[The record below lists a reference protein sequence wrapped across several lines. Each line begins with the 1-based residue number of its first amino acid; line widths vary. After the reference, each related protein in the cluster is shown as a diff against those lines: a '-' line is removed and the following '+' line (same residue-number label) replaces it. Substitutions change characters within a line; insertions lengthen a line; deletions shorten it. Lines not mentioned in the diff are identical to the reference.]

1 MGFDS
6 DGAMQKK
13 WKAFVRKIDTKTD
26 DYGTVLKTIKT
37 FLTKPFVAAVEGN
50 AFTGNWTAPNSEWM

>member
-1 MGFDS
+1 
-6 DGAMQKK
+6 MQKK

-26 DYGTVLKTIKT
+26 DYSTVLKTIKT

-50 AFTGNWTAPNSEWM
+50 TFTGNWTAPNSEWM